1 MSRHLFPEWMTE
13 EDIIE
18 FESEYA
24 RIRAEEDEAEFDAA
38 CAMMD
43 ETMEVA

>member
-1 MSRHLFPEWMTE
+1 MSRHLFPDWMTE
-13 EDIIE
+13 EDIAE
-18 FESEYA
+18 FEAEYA
-24 RIRAEEDEAEFDAA
+24 RIRTEEDEAEFDAA